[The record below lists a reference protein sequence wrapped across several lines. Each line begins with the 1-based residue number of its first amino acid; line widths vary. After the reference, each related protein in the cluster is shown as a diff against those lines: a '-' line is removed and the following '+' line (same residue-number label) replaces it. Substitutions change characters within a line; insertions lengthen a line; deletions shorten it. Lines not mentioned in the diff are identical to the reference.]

1 VTPKKLST
9 RTAARANRMLRVRVQ
24 ATETMT
30 AGHRRGPWDA
40 LLAGTLGGALAGAVD
55 VAVALAHGVGGL
67 SAGRTGWL
75 MALAVGACALAGT
88 LLAAVAAAL
97 AALATRLLGY
107 ARGRV
112 TVALL
117 LVGPLVIYDAFALF
131 RGEKAAKVPGHLA
144 ISIVLAA
151 GALVCLAIFVGV
163 LLRLAERRR
172 GLAALA
178 LALAAAGCHAAD
190 RIVLPRLYPWFHA
203 TLSFLFLAAL
213 VGAVRL
219 ALGQPGKPSAR
230 LAAVGPVIAAAVATA
245 LFVVSLRGLVNS
257 QFVRYAAHE
266 RTRLTALVLSRLP
279 LPHARSFIAR
289 TDRQGSEASDEPLPE
304 GPHRPNA
311 DVILIT
317 IDALR
322 SDHVG
327 AYGYPR
333 ATTPNIDALAARGV
347 RFVRT
352 YSQAPHTSFSVASML
367 TGKYY
372 PTIARLAPGDPH
384 DPIAAVLR
392 RYGWKT
398 AAFYPPAVF
407 FVDAHKL
414 KAYEDT
420 NFSFEYVK
428 FEFLDAF
435 KRLDQIESFF
445 TQEKPGKTFLWL
457 HLFEPH
463 EPYDER
469 PGHSFGHRDLDRYDS
484 EIAYTD
490 AAVGKLL
497 AYLTAHRPGAVV
509 ILTADHGEEFDEH
522 SGRYHGSTLFEEQ
535 IRVPLI
541 IAVPGVVP
549 HVVEGPVE
557 LIDLTP
563 TILGLLDIPI
573 PARMRGTDLGPWLA
587 APPASN
593 TRLPPAFAEVGEK
606 RMVVS
611 RTDKLICEL
620 NWGYCSFYDLRLDP
634 REQKNLAE
642 EQPERAAGLKRLL
655 DDWLDDHVRFEPQ
668 LVRGLANPAGGEVP
682 RAIER
687 GRLGDLGAV
696 ADLAALLRSSQP
708 VPVRREAARLLVA
721 LPPRSE
727 TRAGVLAGLDSDDRE
742 VRWWAAVAATRLGD
756 TASQERLRTLVAAPD
771 ADPGERDLRVQA
783 ALALAYRSDRSGVPV
798 LAEALDHC
806 EQAVLLC
813 QLIIQKLGG
822 LRDPRAV
829 PALLRH
835 LPEVQNRRE
844 MVDALGDIADPRVG
858 PVLVERLRSDEY
870 VTVRA
875 QAATALAKIG
885 GPAATAGLL
894 WSLRHEREPSVL
906 VAARAALAALAP
918 AGGGHQGGAVE
929 NSTHSR

>member
-1 VTPKKLST
+1 
-9 RTAARANRMLRVRVQ
+9 MLRVRVQ
-24 ATETMT
+24 EIETMT
-30 AGHRRGPWDA
+30 AGQRRGPWAA
-40 LLAGTLGGALAGAVD
+40 LLAGTLGGGLAGAVD
-55 VAVALAHGVGGL
+55 VAVTLAHGVGGL
-67 SAGRTGWL
+67 SSGRTGWL
-75 MALAVGACALAGT
+75 VALAVGACALAGT
-88 LLAAVAAAL
+88 LLAGAAATL
-97 AALATRLLGY
+97 AALATRLLG
-107 ARGRV
+107 AQRGRV
-112 TVALL
+112 AAGVLL
-117 LVGPLVIYDAFALF
+117 GGPLVVHDAFALF
-131 RGEKAAKVPGHLA
+131 HGDKAAKVPGHVA
-144 ISIVLAA
+144 ISVVLAA
-151 GALVCLAIFVGV
+151 GGLVVTALLLGL
-163 LLRLAERRR
+163 LLRATARRR
-172 GLAALA
+172 GLTALGVV
-178 LALAAAGCHAAD
+178 LVAAGCHVAD
-190 RIVLPRLYPWFHA
+190 RLLLPRLYPWFHA
-203 TLSFLFLAAL
+203 TLSFLFLAGL
-213 VGAVRL
+213 VAAVRL
-219 ALGQPGKPSAR
+219 ALGPPGRRASFLP
-230 LAAVGPVIAAAVATA
+230 AVGALVAAAAATA
-245 LFVVSLRGLVNS
+245 LFLVSLRGLVHS

-266 RTRLTALVLSRLP
+266 RTRLTALILARLP
-279 LPHARSFIAR
+279 LPHARSFVAR
-289 TDRQGSEASDEPLPE
+289 TDRRGSQVSEDPLPE

-333 ATTPNIDALAARGV
+333 ATTPNIDALARSGV

-372 PTIARLAPGDPH
+372 PTIARLSPGDPH
-384 DPIAAVLR
+384 DPVAAVLR

-445 TQEKPGKTFLWL
+445 RQEKPGKTFLWL

-469 PGHSFGHRDLDRYDS
+469 AGYGFGKRDIDRYDS

-497 AYLTAHRPGAVV
+497 AYITAHRPGAVV

-573 PARMRGTDLGPWLA
+573 PARMRGTDLGPWLS
-587 APPASN
+587 APPASS

-611 RTDKLICEL
+611 DTDKLICEL

-668 LVRGLANPAGGEVP
+668 LVRGLANPGGGEVP

-696 ADLAALLRSSQP
+696 ADLAAMLRSSQP

-727 TRAGVLAGLDSDDRE
+727 TRAGVLAALDAEDRE

-756 TASQERLRTLVAAPD
+756 TASQERLRSLVSAPD
-771 ADPGERDLRVQA
+771 ADPSERDLRVQA
-783 ALALAYRSDRSGVPV
+783 ALALASRNDRSGVPV

-822 LRDPRAV
+822 LRDARAV

-858 PVLVERLRSDEY
+858 PVLVERLRADEY

-875 QAATALAKIG
+875 QAAAALAKIG
-885 GPAATAGLL
+885 GPVAIAGLQ

-906 VAARAALAALAP
+906 AAARAALAAQPAP
-918 AGGGHQGGAVE
+918 AAQPSGRGHHGGPVE
-929 NSTHSR
+929 PSSHSR